1 MTEIS
6 VTTSEQGPPVID
18 LHVAN
23 GGAFPFDSR
32 ETVAY
37 LVSFC
42 ETENF
47 AAELDF
53 AMFAVADGAEQTDV
67 SSGSPEEGS
76 ETDWRVDR
84 SSCFVEPNPPCLKV
98 NIAAVVAV
106 VLPSESVNGLIP

>member
-1 MTEIS
+1 M
-6 VTTSEQGPPVID
+6 ID
-18 LHVAN
+18 LPVEN

-32 ETVAY
+32 ETVTF

-42 ETENF
+42 QTEKF
-47 AAELDF
+47 AAELDS
-53 AMFAVADGAEQTDV
+53 AMFAVADGAKQTDV

-84 SSCFVEPNPPCLKV
+84 SSCFGEPNPPCLKV